1 MSQTNMTNALTS
13 ASNLVKTSTTLTFNF
28 IRKIFLREFFEKE
41 KTHKER
47 KKILEIIGQTY
58 N

>member
-1 MSQTNMTNALTS
+1 MTNALTS
-13 ASNLVKTSTTLTFNF
+13 ASSILKLGTTLTFNI

-58 N
+58 NR